1 MLRKFIN
8 KLIRKKK
15 NVKVKSVYEIFYTK
29 EIFKDKPFDIGDY
42 TYGNPIVYFEGEGNL
57 KIGKF
62 CSIAF
67 DNVKIFLGGNHRV
80 DWATT
85 YPFNKIA
92 EFSEASNITGHPS
105 SKGDVV
111 IGNDVWIGMN
121 ATILSGVTIGDG
133 AVVAAHAVVTK
144 DVPPY
149 AIVAGNP
156 ARVVKMRFSD
166 DVIEKL
172 LELKWWDWPIE
183 KIRTYIPQLMKDPNN
198 ILTNS
203 YYNTVKS

>member
-1 MLRKFIN
+1 MLKKMIN
-8 KLIRKKK
+8 KLFRKNK
-15 NVKVKSVYEIFYTK
+15 VKVKSVYEIFYTK
-29 EIFKDKPFDIGDY
+29 DILKDKPFDIGEY
-42 TYGNPIVYFEGEGNL
+42 TYGNPIVYFEGDGKL

-62 CSIAF
+62 SSIAF
-67 DNVKIFLGGNHRV
+67 DNVNIFLGGNHRV

-85 YPFNKIA
+85 YPFNMIA
-92 EFSEASNITGHPS
+92 DFPEASHITGHPS

-111 IGNDVWIGMN
+111 IGNDVWIGMH

-156 ARVVKMRFSD
+156 AKVVKMRFSD
-166 DVIEKL
+166 DVIKHL
-172 LELKWWDWPIE
+172 LEMKWWNWPINRIKE
-183 KIRTYIPQLMKDPNN
+183 NIPLFMNNPQILLSQYDKIME
-198 ILTNS
+198 
-203 YYNTVKS
+203 